1 MNSKN
6 PHIFSLER
14 SRLGA
19 NDWLIA
25 RQRPSRPQTS
35 PSASRS
41 ERSFSNLDRLSAKA
55 DRMPQSPGL
64 SCRPAKWTQDR
75 PLVVGAQDG
84 PLVVGAQDGPLVVG
98 ARVVE
103 RLRSG
108 LGLKEQ
114 VLPMTKIRQ
123 LLSPYPQELH

>member
-1 MNSKN
+1 
-6 PHIFSLER
+6 
-14 SRLGA
+14 
-19 NDWLIA
+19 
-25 RQRPSRPQTS
+25 
-35 PSASRS
+35 
-41 ERSFSNLDRLSAKA
+41 
-55 DRMPQSPGL
+55 MPQSPGL

-75 PLVVGAQDG
+75 